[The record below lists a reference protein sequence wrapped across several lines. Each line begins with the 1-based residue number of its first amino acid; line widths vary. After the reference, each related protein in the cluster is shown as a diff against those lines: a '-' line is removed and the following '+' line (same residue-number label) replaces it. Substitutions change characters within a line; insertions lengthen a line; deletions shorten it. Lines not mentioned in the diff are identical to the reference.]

1 MSRHP
6 KALAVMSEFEVE
18 KFLPSPSLEN
28 LEALLPGLEIV
39 DPLADDFGPWE
50 DLLREKKPEILITCW
65 KTPPLPVAWL
75 EDPDCSLKY
84 LCHFSGTVRSKVP
97 RVFIEKGLVVTNW
110 GNSISRTVAECGLLL
125 TLAAL
130 RRVSA
135 WSLDMHLK
143 GAWKTPDVYVE
154 SLFGRRVGI
163 HGFGNISQH
172 LTRLLKPFG
181 VPIATFSPSV
191 PDTLLEE
198 FDVDRAPSLEALF
211 SENNV
216 IIELAPYKPENEGL
230 VTEELL
236 RMIPEGGTFVNIGR
250 GAVVDEEA
258 LLRIAREG
266 RLQIALDVY
275 GIEPLPVDSGFRG
288 LRNVTLLPHL
298 GGPTIDR
305 RQDAG
310 ALGVENI
317 GRYLKGEPLES
328 VVSLSIYDRS
338 T

>member
-1 MSRHP
+1 
-6 KALAVMSEFEVE
+6 MSEFEVE

-28 LEALLPGLEIV
+28 LKALLPGLEII

-65 KTPPLPVAWL
+65 KTPLLPVAWL
-75 EDPDCSLKY
+75 EDPDYSLKY
-84 LCHFSGTVRSKVP
+84 LCHFSGTVRSKIP
-97 RVFIEKGLVVTNW
+97 REFIEKGLVVTNW
-110 GNSISRTVAECGLLL
+110 GNSISRVVAECGLLL

-181 VPIATFSPSV
+181 VPVSTFSPSV

-198 FDVDRAPSLEALF
+198 FGVDRAPSLEALF

-216 IIELAPYKPENEGL
+216 IIELAPYKPENEGM

-250 GAVVDEEA
+250 GAVVDEGA

-275 GIEPLPVDSGFRG
+275 GIEPLPADSGFRG

-310 ALGVENI
+310 ALGVENV

-328 VVSLSIYDRS
+328 VVSLSIFDRS